1 MIKATWLGHSC
12 WTIEGGGHSLIIDPF
27 LSGNPL
33 ATKKAEEIKADFIV
47 ITHGHGD
54 HVGDALAIAKRN
66 KALII
71 ANYEIVTWCQNQG
84 AQGHPLHVGG
94 GAAFPFGWA
103 KLTIAH
109 HGSALP
115 DGSNGGS
122 PCGVVLE
129 MEGKRIYHPGDTG
142 LFYDMKLI
150 GEDGLDLAFLPIG
163 DNFTMGI
170 TDAVKAAKLL
180 GAKVVIPMH
189 YNTFDLVKADPE
201 DFKKRVGKE
210 LPETKCVVLAPGET
224 YSL

>member
-33 ATKKAEEIKADFIV
+33 ATKKVEDIKVDFIV

-71 ANYEIVTWCQNQG
+71 ANYEIVAWCQNQG

-94 GAAFPFGWA
+94 GAAFPFGRA

-129 MEGKRIYHPGDTG
+129 MEDKRIYHSGDTG

-150 GEDGLDLAFLPIG
+150 GEDGLDLTFLPIG

-210 LPETKCVVLAPGET
+210 VPGTECVVLKPGESF
-224 YSL
+224 SL

>member
-33 ATKKAEEIKADFIV
+33 ATKKPEEIKADFILL
-47 ITHGHGD
+47 THGHGD

-71 ANYEIVTWCQNQG
+71 ANYEIVAWCQNQG

-94 GAAFPFGWA
+94 GAAFPFGRA

-170 TDAVKAAKLL
+170 PDAVKAAKLL

-201 DFKKRVGKE
+201 EFKKKVEKE
-210 LPETKCVVLAPGET
+210 VPGTKCVVLKPGESF
-224 YSL
+224 SL

>member
-27 LSGNPL
+27 LAGNPL
-33 ATKKAEEIKADFIV
+33 ATKKPEDIQADFIV

-71 ANYEIVTWCQNQG
+71 ANYEIVAWCQNQG

-94 GAAFPFGWA
+94 GAAFPFGRA
-103 KLTIAH
+103 KLVIAH

-129 MEGKRIYHPGDTG
+129 IEGKRIYHTGDTG

-180 GAKVVIPMH
+180 GAKIVIPMH

-201 DFKKRVGKE
+201 EFKKKVEKDVPG
-210 LPETKCVVLAPGET
+210 TKCVVLKPGESF
-224 YSL
+224 SL